1 MRRVTSLFNSLT
13 QRTIF
18 HKVEAKVEDKIG
30 YIYLNSPSDFNALS
44 LEMRNGIS
52 QAIRSHEASNDVKVI
67 LFLSKVPK
75 AFCAGANIKEFVGKT
90 TKDFENNDIFKD
102 IHDSLY
108 NTKKP
113 VLSAVNGV
121 ALGGG
126 CELALLTDVV
136 FCSEEARFAL
146 PELRLGLIPGIGGTQ
161 RYSSDHADWLVLR
174 VE

>member
-1 MRRVTSLFNSLT
+1 MRQLRTVFKGLTHRSLF
-13 QRTIF
+13 R
-18 HKVEAKVEDKIG
+18 KVEAKVEDKIG

-44 LEMRNGIS
+44 IDMRNSIS

-90 TKDFENNDIFKD
+90 AKDFDNNDIFKD
-102 IHDSLY
+102 IHDSIY
-108 NTKKP
+108 QAKKP
-113 VLSAVNGV
+113 ILSAVNGV

-136 FCSEEARFAL
+136 FCSEDARFAL
-146 PELRLGLIPGIGGTQ
+146 P
-161 RYSSDHADWLVLR
+161 
-174 VE
+174 